1 MANLIKRCPV
11 AFNLADPFQKKLYDH
26 TQKFT
31 NFSAYIKSL
40 IQRDMEGGT
49 TTKKAP
55 AEGEID
61 KALIDGLI

>member
-26 TQKFT
+26 TQTFT
-31 NFSAYIKSL
+31 NFSAYIKAL

-49 TTKKAP
+49 NQKAP
-55 AEGEID
+55 AEVID